1 MRVQIMSAIME
12 LLRQQKGSAV
22 KLPPVTDLAG
32 DPAGRPHSKLFGGRH
47 VVATR
52 RVALSQKSA
61 VQYPTISLY
70 AISFLK
76 KWGLSLFFLASLWT
90 RPLNAAELELFA
102 GAASKPATDE
112 LVKLFEAETGDK
124 VRVYFGGSGSM
135 LSQMKIAQRGDIYF
149 PGSPD
154 FMSRAKQDGLIIPET
169 EKIVA
174 YLIPAINVQKGNP
187 KGIKALS
194 DLGRSDV
201 RVAIGNPRSVCV
213 GLYAVEVIEHAKL
226 TGEIKPRV
234 IGYAESC
241 EKTAN
246 LVALNGADAVMGWS
260 VFESWSPEKIET
272 ILLQPDQI
280 PRIGYVP
287 IAVSTLSKNV
297 DLAKKFVAYACSD
310 KGKKIFEKWG
320 YLTREEDAR
329 KYAPNAAIGGDYVLP
344 AGW

>member
-1 MRVQIMSAIME
+1 MRIGQVLAI
-12 LLRQQKGSAV
+12 L
-22 KLPPVTDLAG
+22 
-32 DPAGRPHSKLFGGRH
+32 
-47 VVATR
+47 
-52 RVALSQKSA
+52 
-61 VQYPTISLY
+61 
-70 AISFLK
+70 SFL
-76 KWGLSLFFLASLWT
+76 LAFLCA

-112 LVKLFEAETGDK
+112 VVKLFESETGHK

-154 FMSRAKQDGLIIPET
+154 FMSRAKREGLIVADT

-174 YLIPAINVQKGNP
+174 YLIPSITVQKGNP
-187 KGIKALS
+187 KGIKGLR
-194 DLGRSDV
+194 DLARADV

-213 GLYAVEVIEHAKL
+213 GLYAVEVLEHAKL
-226 TGEIKPRV
+226 TAEVKPRV

-260 VFESWSPEKIET
+260 VFESWNPEKIET

-280 PRIGYVP
+280 PRIGYMP
-287 IAVSTLSKNV
+287 IAVSSLSKNV
-297 DLAKKFVAYACSD
+297 DLAKKFVEYACSD
-310 KGKKIFEKWG
+310 KGKKIFEKCG

-329 KYAPNAAIGGDYVLP
+329 KYAPNAAIGGDYSLP
-344 AGW
+344 EGW